1 MILADYTFGDA
12 LLTVLEIFL
21 LVIWFWILITVIAD
35 LFRDHTM
42 SGWAKGLWILFLI
55 FVPFLAVFI
64 YLIARGD
71 GMRQRSIDHAAE
83 VQKATDAYI
92 RQAAAS
98 GSPSSE
104 LERLAKLKADGTI
117 TEPEY
122 ESLKAKVLA
131 A

>member
-21 LVIWFWILITVIAD
+21 LVIWFWILITVISD
-35 LFRDHTM
+35 LFRDHTV
-42 SGWAKGLWILFLI
+42 SGGAKALWIIFLI
-55 FVPFLAVFI
+55 FLPFLGVFV

-71 GMRQRSIDHAAE
+71 GMRQRAIDQQVE
-83 VQKATDAYI
+83 MQKQTDAYI
-92 RQAAAS
+92 RQTAATA
-98 GSPSSE
+98 SPSAE

-117 TEPEY
+117 NDAEY

-131 A
+131 